1 MVVIRWSLI
10 KFVFKT
16 LIRQLLGR
24 RIAMLEVGSEAPDF
38 LVNDHNGNR
47 VTLKDFRGK
56 KVVLW
61 FYPKADTPGCTMEG
75 KGFRD
80 DYENFK
86 EKDTVILGI
95 SLDNEAGNKA
105 FAEKFNF
112 PYPLLCDVGREIAMA
127 YHAIQSKDD
136 EYASR
141 ISYVIDK
148 EGKIQEAIDKVETSS
163 HSSDLCSR
171 L

>member
-1 MVVIRWSLI
+1 LIRRSLI
-10 KFVFKT
+10 QFVFKT
-16 LIRQLLGR
+16 LIRQLPGR

-47 VTLKDFRGK
+47 VTLKELRGK
-56 KVVLW
+56 KVVIW
-61 FYPKADTPGCTMEG
+61 FYPKADTPGCAMEG

-80 DYENFK
+80 DYEQFQ
-86 EKDTVILGI
+86 EKGTVILGV
-95 SLDNEAGNKA
+95 SLDNEAENKA
-105 FAEKFNF
+105 FAEKYNF

-136 EYASR
+136 GYASR
-141 ISYVIDK
+141 ISYVLD
-148 EGKIQEAIDKVETSS
+148 EQGTIQEAIDKVDTSA
-163 HSSDLCSR
+163 HSKDLCSR

>member
-1 MVVIRWSLI
+1 
-10 KFVFKT
+10 
-16 LIRQLLGR
+16 
-24 RIAMLEVGSEAPDF
+24 MLKVGSEAPDF

-47 VTLKDFRGK
+47 VSLKDLRGN

-80 DYENFK
+80 DHKQFEGKNTKIFG
-86 EKDTVILGI
+86 V
-95 SLDNEAGNKA
+95 SLDNEADNKA
-105 FAEKFNF
+105 FAEKFDF
-112 PYPLLCDVGREIAMA
+112 TFPLLCDVGREIAMA

-136 EYASR
+136 GYAAR
-141 ISYVIDK
+141 ITYVIDAD
-148 EGKIQEAIDKVETSS
+148 GKILEAIDQVDTKT
-163 HSSDLCSR
+163 HSTDLCSR